1 MGHPRITPEV
11 ALRPGGLQVDLPK
24 DPIQRDGNRFAWA
37 VRRPDVLSN
46 WTGQQSM
53 ASQPPTVDQIVQE
66 LLDRGGTKVE
76 RMKLFR
82 ELVRR
87 GEDLPD
93 ELLNSA
99 LQKLMERLAE

>member
-1 MGHPRITPEV
+1 MGSPE
-11 ALRPGGLQVDLPK
+11 
-24 DPIQRDGNRFAWA
+24 
-37 VRRPDVLSN
+37 PDV
-46 WTGQQSM
+46 
-53 ASQPPTVDQIVQE
+53 DRIVQE
-66 LLDRGGTKVE
+66 LLQRGGTKIE

-93 ELLNSA
+93 EMLNTA

>member
-1 MGHPRITPEV
+1 
-11 ALRPGGLQVDLPK
+11 
-24 DPIQRDGNRFAWA
+24 
-37 VRRPDVLSN
+37 
-46 WTGQQSM
+46 M
-53 ASQPPTVDQIVQE
+53 ASQQPTVDQIVQK
-66 LLDRGGTKVE
+66 LLERGGTKAE

-82 ELVRR
+82 ELIRR

>member
-1 MGHPRITPEV
+1 
-11 ALRPGGLQVDLPK
+11 
-24 DPIQRDGNRFAWA
+24 
-37 VRRPDVLSN
+37 
-46 WTGQQSM
+46 M
-53 ASQPPTVDQIVQE
+53 ASQQPTVDQIVQE
-66 LLDRGGTKVE
+66 LLDRGGTKAE

-82 ELVRR
+82 ELIRR